1 MINRKSLLATTLLG
15 SVALSGP
22 LAAETIRIGIGHQ
35 SMVTNTVSGGIVL
48 EKLALIDKYLPTT
61 GKYEDADYQIV
72 FRDYDSG
79 PPITNQMLAGKL
91 EFGVMGDYPL
101 IVNGAKFQETGKQQT
116 RFIAVTGYNLKGTGN
131 GIVVPKDSP
140 VQSLADLAGKSLSTP
155 VGSAAWGMTL
165 KVLRDAGLA
174 DQVTLVNQSPPV
186 GAANIAAGKIDAHAD
201 FCPWSEIMEF
211 RGTARKIYD
220 GSEAGIPTFH
230 GTVVREAFAKQYP
243 EVVEAV
249 LKATLEAQKWI
260 QDDPMRAAT
269 QVAEWTGVEKEV
281 LYLYF
286 SEGGISTMEASIKP
300 QWIEAMKYD
309 HALLQKEKDVPDLD
323 FATWIDDSYLKKAY
337 ATWAWTTPPWS
348 PAWSARRRAPKAA
361 SPPRSGSPSGA
372 SSPTTALPRCS
383 PPSGRPGRPARRS
396 TPPTLRQPQRPEAV
410 RQGRLPGQGPQRRS
424 GGLHEEERLGATH
437 RPARRQRA
445 AERPA
450 GRDVGLTTP
459 ARAPGGRERT
469 LQPRITR

>member
-1 MINRKSLLATTLLG
+1 MDNRNSLLATSLLG
-15 SVALSGP
+15 SVLLFSGP

-48 EKLALIDKYLPTT
+48 EKLDLLNKHLPHT
-61 GKYEDADYQIV
+61 GKYADADYRIE

-91 EFGVMGDYPL
+91 DFGVMGDYPL
-101 IVNGAKFQETGKQQT
+101 IVNGAKFQATGKQQT

-165 KVLRDAGLA
+165 KVLRDAGLS
-174 DQVTLVNQSPPV
+174 DKVTLVNQSPPV

-230 GTVVREAFAKQYP
+230 GIVVRDDFARQYP
-243 EVVEAV
+243 EVVEGV
-249 LKATLEAQKWI
+249 LKATLAAQQWI
-260 QDDPMRAAT
+260 SDDPRRAAEK
-269 QVAEWTGVEKEV
+269 VAEWTGVEKEV

-286 SEGGISTMEASIKP
+286 SQGGISTMEASIKP
-300 QWIEAMKYD
+300 QWVEAMKYD
-309 HALLQKEKDVPDLD
+309 HALLQQEMQIPDLD

-337 ATWAWTTPPWS
+337 AAMGLDYAAAVASVVS
-348 PAWSARRRAPKAA
+348 P
-361 SPPRSGSPSGA
+361 
-372 SSPTTALPRCS
+372 
-383 PPSGRPGRPARRS
+383 
-396 TPPTLRQPQRPEAV
+396 V
-410 RQGRLPGQGPQRRS
+410 
-424 GGLHEEERLGATH
+424 
-437 RPARRQRA
+437 
-445 AERPA
+445 
-450 GRDVGLTTP
+450 
-459 ARAPGGRERT
+459 ARAPGRKPAEIWFQDQGIVAYDSTAAMLAAEAAAKASGKAINAT
-469 LQPRITR
+469 YVYDNLTGLKLFGKAAYLVKDTSGEVLAFMKKSDSEQHIAQHGGSALLTDAPVAMLD

>member
-337 ATWAWTTPPWS
+337 ADMGLDYAALVASVVS
-348 PAWSARRRAPKAA
+348 PAPRAEGRKPAEIWFA
-361 SPPRSGSPSGA
+361 ERGIVAYDS
-372 SSPTTALPRCS
+372 TAEML
-383 PPSGRPGRPARRS
+383 
-396 TPPTLRQPQRPEAV
+396 
-410 RQGRLPGQGPQRRS
+410 
-424 GGLHEEERLGATH
+424 
-437 RPARRQRA
+437 A
-445 AERPA
+445 AERQAREA
-450 GRDVGLTTP
+450 GQAINATYVYDNLSGLKLFGKAAYLVKDP
-459 ARAPGGRERT
+459 SGEVVAFMKKSDSEQHIAQNSGSALLSG
-469 LQPRITR
+469 QPVAMLD